1 LCANHTLDL
10 SLAPPRLLLVDD
22 DEAVLDGLKPILEA
36 HEFEVTA
43 ASNVLDALKHI
54 TSQSF
59 DVLLSDLHMPGAAD
73 GLTVVSA
80 MRHANPK
87 ALTIILSSNPDMTKA
102 ADAILKQPDEIIMK
116 PVKGAAI
123 AQLIRQRLAPPPPPP
138 EPQAVQSVATLLE
151 RESAAIAEAWLRK
164 MGETGGLKAVPLP
177 VEEQAGYLPDALK
190 EIVYRLRHPQALGS
204 MTLFSMVSLQH
215 GARRRRQGFQ
225 APILVEEAR
234 ALQVVLFDA
243 IEANAARMDAGQL
256 PGALM
261 AIADE
266 VNAQLLQS
274 LAGYENEKPVEFGQF
289 DR

>member
-1 LCANHTLDL
+1 
-10 SLAPPRLLLVDD
+10 VDD

-36 HEFEVTA
+36 HEFEVTV

-54 TSQSF
+54 TTQSF

-102 ADAILKQPDEIIMK
+102 ADTLLKQPDEIIMK

-123 AQLIRQRLAPPPPPP
+123 AQVIRQRLAPPPPPP
-138 EPQAVQSVATLLE
+138 EPQAVQSAATLLE
-151 RESAAIAEAWLRK
+151 RESAAIEEAWLRK

-177 VEEQAGYLPDALK
+177 VEEQAGYLPEALK
-190 EIVYRLRHPQALGS
+190 EIVYRLRHPQPLGS

-243 IEANAARMDAGQL
+243 IEANAARMDAGHL

>member
-1 LCANHTLDL
+1 
-10 SLAPPRLLLVDD
+10 VDD

-43 ASNVLDALKHI
+43 ASNVLDALRHI
-54 TSQSF
+54 TSQHF

-80 MRHANPK
+80 MRHAQPN

-123 AQLIRQRLAPPPPPP
+123 AQLIRQRLAPPAPPP
-138 EPQAVQSVATLLE
+138 EPQAAQSVATLLE
-151 RESAAIAEAWLRK
+151 RESAAIVEAWLRK

-177 VEEQAGYLPDALK
+177 VEEQAGYLPEAVK

-289 DR
+289 ER

>member
-1 LCANHTLDL
+1 
-10 SLAPPRLLLVDD
+10 
-22 DEAVLDGLKPILEA
+22 
-36 HEFEVTA
+36 
-43 ASNVLDALKHI
+43 
-54 TSQSF
+54 
-59 DVLLSDLHMPGAAD
+59 
-73 GLTVVSA
+73 
-80 MRHANPK
+80 
-87 ALTIILSSNPDMTKA
+87 
-102 ADAILKQPDEIIMK
+102 
-116 PVKGAAI
+116 
-123 AQLIRQRLAPPPPPP
+123 
-138 EPQAVQSVATLLE
+138 
-151 RESAAIAEAWLRK
+151 
-164 MGETGGLKAVPLP
+164 
-177 VEEQAGYLPDALK
+177 LK
-190 EIVYRLRHPQALGS
+190 EIVYRLRHPQPLGS

-243 IEANAARMDAGQL
+243 IEANAARMDAGHL

>member
-1 LCANHTLDL
+1 
-10 SLAPPRLLLVDD
+10 VDD
-22 DEAVLDGLKPILEA
+22 DEAVLEGLKPILEA

-54 TSQSF
+54 TSQHF

-80 MRHANPK
+80 MRHAHPK

-151 RESAAIAEAWLRK
+151 RESAAIIEAWLRK

-177 VEEQAGYLPDALK
+177 VEEQVGYLPDALK
-190 EIVYRLRHPQALGS
+190 EIVYRLRHPQPLGS

-215 GARRRRQGFQ
+215 GARRRRQRFQ